1 MIKIKFIFYCLPIIM
16 VALFSCQKETD
27 LCPEL
32 YREYLSVEL
41 TSINNKVEDT
51 IYQIQIFNSQDKIFE
66 QDCNLIYSLFGESS
80 EIVLNAEENLVNMRI
95 PDDPSL
101 GYLNI
106 QGGGQF
112 TKVSNINILDW
123 KDKSLQNLENGD
135 YILQVTLFIDDPFSP
150 HNLVSSNKITF
161 KKN

>member
-1 MIKIKFIFYCLPIIM
+1 
-16 VALFSCQKETD
+16 
-27 LCPEL
+27 
-32 YREYLSVEL
+32 
-41 TSINNKVEDT
+41 
-51 IYQIQIFNSQDKIFE
+51 
-66 QDCNLIYSLFGESS
+66 
-80 EIVLNAEENLVNMRI
+80 MRI